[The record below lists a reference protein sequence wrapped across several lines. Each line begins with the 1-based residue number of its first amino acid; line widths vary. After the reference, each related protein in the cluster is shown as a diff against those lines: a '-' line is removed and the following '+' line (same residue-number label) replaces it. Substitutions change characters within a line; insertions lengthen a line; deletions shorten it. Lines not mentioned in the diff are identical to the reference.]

1 MSEIIKKGKT
11 RLFKNYATTIVGL
24 LLMLG
29 AGYLAVIEKDNVN
42 ASFIGGYALIFLRS
56 KDSLIGLAAK

>member
-1 MSEIIKKGKT
+1 MKT
-11 RLFKNYATTIVGL
+11 RLFKNYATTILGL
-24 LLMLG
+24 LLMVG

-56 KDSLIGLAAK
+56 KDSLIGLSAK

>member
-1 MSEIIKKGKT
+1 MKT

-56 KDSLIGLAAK
+56 KDSLIGLSAK